1 MNSYAVIYKGN
12 NKLYYF
18 KSSEKFEIDDEVIV
32 DTDKGEQY
40 AKIVKIVD
48 SLKNDDLKEILRK
61 ATKEDQDNF
70 YTNIKDAELAL
81 VKARNFAKELD
92 LNMNII
98 NAQYTLNRAQLLFNF
113 YAEERIDFRE
123 LARKLAGQF
132 RTRIELRQIG
142 ARDKAKQVGGI
153 GVCGLKL
160 CCSNFLNQFD
170 SITMNMAKDQ
180 NLALNP
186 SKINGCCGRLLCC
199 LGYEDDEYIKCGK
212 NLKSVGSI
220 IKYKGKDATVIG
232 VDILNKKYKII
243 VDEQKILVDAEEIK
257 NDSKK

>member
-48 SLKNDDLKEILRK
+48 SLKTDDLKEILRK

-113 YAEERIDFRE
+113 YAEVRIDFRE

-153 GVCGLKL
+153 GVCGRKL

-180 NLALNP
+180 NIALNP
-186 SKINGCCGRLLCC
+186 NKINGCCGRLLCC
-199 LGYEDDEYIKCGK
+199 LSYEDEEYIRCGK
-212 NLKSVGSI
+212 DLLSVGTI
-220 IKYKGKDATVIG
+220 IKYKGKDATIIG
-232 VDILNKKYKII
+232 VDILNKKYKI
-243 VDEQKILVDAEEIK
+243 VCGEEKLLIDVELNQ
-257 NDSKK
+257 NDSEK

>member
-48 SLKNDDLKEILRK
+48 SLKTDDLKEILRK

-70 YTNIKDAELAL
+70 YINIKDAELAL
-81 VKARNFAKELD
+81 LKARDFAKELD

-153 GVCGLKL
+153 GVCGRKL

-199 LGYEDDEYIKCGK
+199 LKYEDDNYLDYKKGLPE
-212 NLKSVGSI
+212 VGSI
-220 IKYKGKDATVIG
+220 VTIEAGKGKVVSVNLFKRKYNVFIEGTGIVTVE
-232 VDILNKKYKII
+232 V
-243 VDEQKILVDAEEIK
+243 E
-257 NDSKK
+257 